1 MMTRKQIE
9 ALKDISANSSYNT
22 KGKFFGEAK
31 TTRGYLVMDGIV
43 GVVYPESVPE
53 LAEGATLNPTDFVH
67 NMIESHIAK
76 GNYRL
81 VDFPFSGEVQVSK
94 IRKQIAEHAVKDE
107 SAPFRKTIDLMAHL
121 EDGSVIV
128 GRYNAKFLLN
138 AINAVG
144 SNPMMYIGTHDG
156 SLRNPNLIICNED
169 RICDFENGIHAIV
182 MPIRIR

>member
-22 KGKFFGEAK
+22 KGRYYGEAK
-31 TTRGYLVMDGIV
+31 TSRGYLVMDGFV

-53 LAEGATLNPTDFVH
+53 LAKDATLRPTDYIYH
-67 NMIESHIAK
+67 MIESHIAK
-76 GNYRL
+76 GNYRM

-94 IRKQIAEHAVKDE
+94 IRKQITEHAVKDE

-144 SNPMMYIGTHDG
+144 SDPMLYIGTIDG
-156 SLRNPNLIICNED
+156 SPKNPNLIICNKD